1 MFAEAAAVVAA
12 AAAVIVVVAVAG
24 AIVISRFARPGE
36 FWRLPEQQQWY

>member
-1 MFAEAAAVVAA
+1 MFAEAAAVVAV
-12 AAAVIVVVAVAG
+12 AAVIVVVAVAG